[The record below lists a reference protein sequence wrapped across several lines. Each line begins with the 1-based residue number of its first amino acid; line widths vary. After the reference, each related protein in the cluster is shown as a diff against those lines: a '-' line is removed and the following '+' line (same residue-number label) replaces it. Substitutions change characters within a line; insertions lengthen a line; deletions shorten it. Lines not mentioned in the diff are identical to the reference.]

1 MLKFGVGFR
10 YLEMGN
16 VSEIDES
23 EGEGENVVEEESNG
37 GNGGSSERVD
47 KLFDESSERDKME
60 EIEECL
66 STKDEIE
73 ETEFVEG
80 EKNDDDDDG
89 DGGINKVLFDEE
101 EDWVGIERT
110 ELEKLFGAAL
120 VYIGS
125 TTNVEKVLV
134 LGKDVKMKLYA
145 LHKIATQ
152 GPCLEPQPMAL
163 KLSARAK
170 W

>member
-1 MLKFGVGFR
+1 MANACRWQLPKAKNGVQELDDIGIR

-47 KLFDESSERDKME
+47 KLFDESFERDKME

-80 EKNDDDDDG
+80 EKNDDDDDDDDG

-101 EDWVGIERT
+101 EDWVGIART

-125 TTNVEKVLV
+125 TTNVEKVSV
-134 LGKDVKMKLYA
+134 LGKDVKMKLY
-145 LHKIATQ
+145 
-152 GPCLEPQPMAL
+152 GP
-163 KLSARAK
+163 S
-170 W
+170 